1 MDYTSVINSLFII
14 FVLSIPGVVF
24 RKLKMID
31 ENQIKPVSSFMMKVI
46 LPAVIIYS
54 MQTDFS
60 KDMLIAGGKVFG
72 SIFVLFF
79 FFFIFSAIL
88 SVVTK
93 NGKKYIGII
102 TFLLFFAN
110 TGGKGIP
117 VMNMLFGT
125 DAVFYA
131 SAAEMAVDIILFTAG
146 VLLMQ
151 SSGKPVGGK
160 YGINVKEIFSPGSF
174 AIVIGLILF
183 LTNTTL
189 PPFINGVLE
198 KLMDASLAV
207 TMFVI
212 GCQIGGVNISVLKKS
227 GKIFALI
234 LVAVSKLIIIP
245 IIMYIIAFFVFKC
258 GQITSLILAVL
269 FGMPTG
275 GAAAIFAQEYS
286 ADVDFAASTI
296 LLTDIFC
303 LLTIPLLI
311 VFIK

>member
-1 MDYTSVINSLFII
+1 
-14 FVLSIPGVVF
+14 
-24 RKLKMID
+24 
-31 ENQIKPVSSFMMKVI
+31 
-46 LPAVIIYS
+46 
-54 MQTDFS
+54 
-60 KDMLIAGGKVFG
+60 
-72 SIFVLFF
+72 
-79 FFFIFSAIL
+79 
-88 SVVTK
+88 
-93 NGKKYIGII
+93 
-102 TFLLFFAN
+102 
-110 TGGKGIP
+110 
-117 VMNMLFGT
+117 MNMLFGT

-189 PPFINGVLE
+189 PSFINGVLE

-258 GQITSLILAVL
+258 GQMTSIILAVL

-311 VFIK
+311 LFIK